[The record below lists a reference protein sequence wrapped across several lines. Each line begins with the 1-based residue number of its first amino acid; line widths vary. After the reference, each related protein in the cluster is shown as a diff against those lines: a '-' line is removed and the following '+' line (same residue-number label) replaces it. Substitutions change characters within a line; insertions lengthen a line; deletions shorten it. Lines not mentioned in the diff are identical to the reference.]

1 MCSVFCLS
9 VIITIRGL
17 GTDKNYFVW
26 PFKGESQGGRRGQYL
41 KDCLDCGTV
50 GLAFGREEEVKRK
63 SVLGN
68 LCKVFVVYCVILFLI
83 RTF

>member
-17 GTDKNYFVW
+17 GTDKSYFVW

-41 KDCLDCGTV
+41 KDCLDCGT
-50 GLAFGREEEVKRK
+50 GIRKRGGSQK
-63 SVLGN
+63 EISSGESVQSVCSI
-68 LCKVFVVYCVILFLI
+68 LCHLVF
-83 RTF
+83 